1 MTEIIWCVRVFT
13 ATEEVTMDVQQAPDR
28 RTDTKEGM
36 NKWLLT
42 FIKLVGLEF
51 VLSVIFIVLGYIYG
65 SGYFHG
71 VGIGLLIAW
80 VTGAVAIVVV
90 RRRA

>member
-1 MTEIIWCVRVFT
+1 
-13 ATEEVTMDVQQAPDR
+13 MDVQQAPDR
-28 RTDTKEGM
+28 KTDTKEKEGM

-51 VLSVIFIVLGYIYG
+51 VLSMIFILLGYIYG
-65 SGYFHG
+65 NQYFHG

-80 VTGAVAIVVV
+80 VTGAIAIVVV